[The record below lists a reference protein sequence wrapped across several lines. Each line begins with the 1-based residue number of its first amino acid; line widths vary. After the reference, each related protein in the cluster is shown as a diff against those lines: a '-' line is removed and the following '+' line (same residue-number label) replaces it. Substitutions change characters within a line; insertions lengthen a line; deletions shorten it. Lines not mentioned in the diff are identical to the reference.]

1 MKPYFLTH
9 PIGILYLVVVLGWYF
24 LEFVQFARQAQWR
37 PDDAP
42 VGPRSFW
49 LAYAACIAAAF
60 AVLGTAPH
68 AVPGAEIGHSAT
80 VFAVGMVLLVAG
92 IALRLWSF
100 LALGQYFTF
109 TVKVSPDQPVVTSG
123 PYHVLRHPGYAG
135 GLLAIAAIGLL
146 NGNWISTATLVLMF
160 AGMIIWRIRTEEHA
174 LLAALDGRYRAY
186 AAHHKRLV
194 PLVW

>member
-9 PIGILYLVVVLGWYF
+9 PIGILYIVVVLGWY
-24 LEFVQFARQAQWR
+24 LMEFVQFARQAQWR

-49 LAYAACIAAAF
+49 LAYAACVAAAF

-68 AVPGAEIGHSAT
+68 AVPGAEIGHGAT

-135 GLLAIAAIGLL
+135 GLLAITAIGLL
-146 NGNWISTATLVLMF
+146 TGHWISTATLVLMF
-160 AGMIIWRIRTEEHA
+160 AGMIIWRIRVEEHA

>member
-1 MKPYFLTH
+1 
-9 PIGILYLVVVLGWYF
+9 
-24 LEFVQFARQAQWR
+24 
-37 PDDAP
+37 
-42 VGPRSFW
+42 
-49 LAYAACIAAAF
+49 
-60 AVLGTAPH
+60 
-68 AVPGAEIGHSAT
+68 
-80 VFAVGMVLLVAG
+80 MVLLVAG

-100 LALGQYFTF
+100 LALGRYFTF

-146 NGNWISTATLVLMF
+146 NGNWISMATIVLLFGGLVM
-160 AGMIIWRIRTEEHA
+160 WRIFIEEHA
-174 LLAALDGRYRAY
+174 LLTALDGRYRTY

>member
-9 PIGILYLVVVLGWYF
+9 HIGILYFVVVLGWY
-24 LEFVQFARQAQWR
+24 LMEFVQFARQQQWR

-49 LAYAACIAAAF
+49 LAYAACVAAAI

-68 AVPGAEIGHSAT
+68 IAPGAEIGHGAA
-80 VFAVGMVLLVAG
+80 VFAVGMALLVAG
-92 IALRLWSF
+92 IALRVWSF
-100 LALGQYFTF
+100 LALGRYFTF
-109 TVKVSPDQPVVTSG
+109 TVKVNPNQPVVTSG

-146 NGNWISTATLVLMF
+146 NGNWISLATIVLLF
-160 AGMIIWRIRTEEHA
+160 GGLIIWRICIEEHA
-174 LLAALDGRYRAY
+174 LLTALDGRYRTY